1 MSAVTFG
8 TERLG
13 RKPPAGIRPA
23 VRGLVL
29 AVVALDIGILTVGI
43 VAYRSSFVDAGWGL
57 IAWVAAVAIVGAASL
72 TFESGQQLSLDM
84 PVLLS
89 IGYLFGPAVAGLVA
103 FAAYFD
109 AREFRGEISIIRAL
123 FNRAQTSLSV
133 MAGTALFALVGGLDA
148 QWPAVLVA
156 AFLAV
161 AADALVNY
169 GMVVAVVM
177 LDDRVSLRE
186 SLSQLCFGPPREFVL
201 VYASYGLLSV
211 LLAEIYLSV
220 GPWGLAAFATPVVL
234 VREALSSGRRLDSA
248 TRRIDTQSA
257 ALRDVSMTIV
267 DERRQ
272 ERLTLAA
279 GLHDDLLPPLFKV
292 HLMGQ
297 VLRQDLANGR
307 LLALEEDVPEL
318 LRATEVANEST
329 RALIRTLKESPL
341 GKNGLNDTLRMLV
354 DYLEGESGVPIT
366 LSTEEVDIAP
376 LVQLL
381 AYQVARESLRNALRH
396 SGATQIA
403 VTIAGDGDNL
413 RVIVADDGVG
423 FHPWLVDGDRHFGL
437 DLMRERVEL
446 VGGVLQVDSSPGCG
460 TRIVARLP
468 RNRII
473 P

>member
-1 MSAVTFG
+1 MSTVTLG

-13 RKPPAGIRPA
+13 RKPPAGVRPA
-23 VRGLVL
+23 VRGLAL
-29 AVVALDIGILTVGI
+29 AVVALDIGVLAIGTVAG
-43 VAYRSSFVDAGWGL
+43 RSSLVDAGWGL
-57 IAWVAAVAIVGAASL
+57 VAWVAAVAVVGAASL
-72 TFESGQQLSLDM
+72 SFESGQQLSLDT

-89 IGYLFGPAVAGLVA
+89 VGYLFGPAVAGLVA

-133 MAGTALFALVGGLDA
+133 IAGTSAFVIVGGQDA
-148 QWPAVLVA
+148 EWPVVLLA

-177 LDDRVSLRE
+177 LDDRVSLKD

-248 TRRIDTQSA
+248 TRRLNAQSE

-297 VLRQDLANGR
+297 VLSQDLASGR
-307 LLALEEDVPEL
+307 LLSLEEDVPEL
-318 LRATEVANEST
+318 RRATEVASEST
-329 RALIRTLKESPL
+329 RNLIRTLKDSPL
-341 GKNGLNDTLRMLV
+341 GAGGLKETLRMLV
-354 DYLEGESGVPIT
+354 DYLESESSVPIT
-366 LSTEEVDIAP
+366 LSMQEVDAAP

-381 AYQVARESLRNALRH
+381 TYQVARESLRNALRH
-396 SGATQIA
+396 SRASQIA

-413 RVIVADDGVG
+413 RIVVADDGMG
-423 FHPWLVDGDRHFGL
+423 FYPWLVDRDHHFGL

-446 VGGVLQVDSSPGCG
+446 VGGVLQVDSAPGCG

-468 RNRII
+468 LNRIV

>member
-1 MSAVTFG
+1 MSTVTFG

-13 RKPPAGIRPA
+13 RKPPAGVRPA

-29 AVVALDIGILTVGI
+29 AVVALDIGILAIGTV
-43 VAYRSSFVDAGWGL
+43 ADRSSFFNAGWGL
-57 IAWVAAVAIVGAASL
+57 LAWVAAVAIVGAASL

-89 IGYLFGPAVAGLVA
+89 VGYLFGPVVAGLVA
-103 FAAYFD
+103 FVAYFD

-123 FNRAQTSLSV
+123 YNRAQTSLSV
-133 MAGTALFALVGGLDA
+133 MTGTAAFMLVGGQDA
-148 QWPAVLVA
+148 QWPVVLLA

-169 GMVVAVVM
+169 GTVVAVVM
-177 LDDRVSLRE
+177 LDDRVSLKK

-234 VREALSSGRRLDSA
+234 VREALSSGRSLDSA
-248 TRRIDTQSA
+248 KRRLHTQSA

-267 DERRQ
+267 DERRE

-297 VLRQDLANGR
+297 VLTQDLANGR
-307 LLALEEDVPEL
+307 LFALEEDVPEL
-318 LRATEVANEST
+318 LRATEAASEST
-329 RALIRTLKESPL
+329 QTLIRTLKESPL
-341 GKNGLNDTLRMLV
+341 GTGGLSDTLRMLV
-354 DYLEGESGVPIT
+354 DYLEGVVGPRFRIH
-366 LSTEEVDIAP
+366 P
-376 LVQLL
+376 L
-381 AYQVARESLRNALRH
+381 
-396 SGATQIA
+396 
-403 VTIAGDGDNL
+403 
-413 RVIVADDGVG
+413 
-423 FHPWLVDGDRHFGL
+423 
-437 DLMRERVEL
+437 
-446 VGGVLQVDSSPGCG
+446 
-460 TRIVARLP
+460 
-468 RNRII
+468 
-473 P
+473 

>member
-1 MSAVTFG
+1 MSTVTLG

-13 RKPPAGIRPA
+13 RKPPARARPA

-29 AVVALDIGILTVGI
+29 AVVALDIGVLAMGTVT
-43 VAYRSSFVDAGWGL
+43 ARNSFVDAGWGL
-57 IAWVAAVAIVGAASL
+57 VAWVAAVAIVGAASL

-89 IGYLFGPAVAGLVA
+89 VGYLFGPAVAGLVA

-109 AREFRGEISIIRAL
+109 AREFRGEITIIRAL

-133 MAGTALFALVGGLDA
+133 VAGTSAFVLVGGQDA
-148 QWPAVLVA
+148 QWPEVIFA

-161 AADALVNY
+161 AVDSFVNY

-248 TRRIDTQSA
+248 ARRLQTQSE
-257 ALRDVSMTIV
+257 ALRDLSMTIV

-297 VLRQDLANGR
+297 VLSQDLASGR
-307 LLALEEDVPEL
+307 LLSLEEDVPEL
-318 LRATEVANEST
+318 LRATEAANEST
-329 RALIRTLKESPL
+329 QTLIRQLKESPL
-341 GKNGLNDTLRMLV
+341 GTGGLQGTLRLLV
-354 DYLEGESGVPIT
+354 EYLESESRVPIT
-366 LSTEEVDIAP
+366 LSLEEVDGAP

-381 AYQVARESLRNALRH
+381 AYQVVRESLRNALRH
-396 SGATQIA
+396 SRATHIA
-403 VTIAGDGDNL
+403 VTITGDGDNV
-413 RVIVADDGVG
+413 RIVVADDGMG
-423 FHPWLVDGDRHFGL
+423 FHPWLVDRNHHFGL

-446 VGGVLQVDSSPGCG
+446 VGGVLQVDSSPGSG

-468 RNRII
+468 MNRIV